1 MTFLIRGSRSS
12 LVALL
17 FGNLCLH
24 SNRTCIKPSLCVAL
38 HLIFTRQQQQPQQCA
53 CSDGCLLPGTLGRQI
68 HKKLLIVWVCP
79 QIATSIAEPCDIV
92 LCALLTR
99 AHGYHRDGR
108 QRGSVRPCR
117 CYLDN
122 DLNLLLMD
130 IIFSLMTSLRFDGV
144 LNVRQS

>member
-1 MTFLIRGSRSS
+1 MVQGAPLLLCCSAICVCTATEHVSNHLY
-12 LVALL
+12 AL
-17 FGNLCLH
+17 H
-24 SNRTCIKPSLCVAL
+24 Y

-68 HKKLLIVWVCP
+68 QKKLLIVWVCP

-99 AHGYHRDGR
+99 AHGYQCDGR

-117 CYLDN
+117 CNLDN

-130 IIFSLMTSLRFDGV
+130 IIFSLMTSVRLDGV